1 MTSVRTLNANLKVI
15 HTYIYKF
22 ILRDVI
28 DTNVMCL
35 DEFKHFLKEL
45 SIQLYHIII
54 IILPRKRL

>member
-22 ILRDVI
+22 TLRDVI

-54 IILPRKRL
+54 II